1 MQNYIEDLLK
11 LYELN
16 NEKGVELPIQVNH
29 GLTIESND
37 EKENLCELVDSTTY
51 RQAIGKKMYF
61 LVCTRPDISCSVT
74 NAVSVLSRF
83 MKKP

>member
-37 EKENLCELVDSTTY
+37 EKENLCELVD
-51 RQAIGKKMYF
+51 
-61 LVCTRPDISCSVT
+61 
-74 NAVSVLSRF
+74 
-83 MKKP
+83 